1 MKLRFQPMPALTLV
15 TVICVAILI
24 SLGTWQY
31 KRLQWKTALLA
42 EVEAAV
48 TAPPLTSLLDLEKAV
63 AAKEPIDFR
72 RIGLSADV
80 ESIPP
85 PYLVYLPRKDGI
97 YWRAFSPLSES
108 DQSLYGAFGV
118 VRDDKKDSY
127 ELSFLPQGKAQIA
140 GYIRKD
146 HPMGRIEALVKSKAS
161 PKSNRYFKFNQ
172 TGDWDKEGTIN
183 TDIYIDIDAHISDA
197 SLLPI
202 KRPEIRNN
210 HFDYMLTWY
219 SFALI
224 LIIIYVMMHYRSGRL
239 TWS

>member
-1 MKLRFQPMPALTLV
+1 MLGLTVV
-15 TVICVAILI
+15 TAICVAILI
-24 SLGTWQY
+24 ALGTWQY
-31 KRLQWKTALLA
+31 KRLQWKTDLLA

-48 TAPPLTSLLDLEKAV
+48 TAPPLTSLLDLEKA
-63 AAKEPIDFR
+63 AAGKEPIDFR

-80 ESIPP
+80 ESIAPP
-85 PYLVYLPRKDGI
+85 FLVYQPRKDGI

-108 DQSLYGAFGV
+108 GQSLYGAFGV
-118 VRDDKKDSY
+118 VRDDKKEAY
-127 ELSFLPQGKAQIA
+127 ELSFLPQGQVQIA

-146 HPMGRIEALVKSKAS
+146 HPMGRIEAWVKSKAS
-161 PKSNRYFKFNQ
+161 PKANRYFKFNQ
-172 TGDWDKEGTIN
+172 TTDWDKEGAIN
-183 TDIYIDIDAHISDA
+183 TDIYLDIDANISDA

-224 LIIIYVMMHYRSGRL
+224 LIFIYVMMHYRSGRL